1 MPPLAKPAT
10 LAKLRIAEKIK
21 SSVPANA
28 KGLSWTQDPDGVRRN
43 ILEAARAE
51 FVEKGLS
58 GSRVDE
64 IAARISTS
72 KRMIYYYFKD
82 KEGLYIAVLE
92 QAYER
97 IRGTERMLDLSS
109 MSPVQALV
117 QLAGS
122 TFDHHAGN
130 PDFVRLVMI
139 ENIHHAKHLKISAKI
154 GELNRSAIQVVTD
167 VYARGVGAGVF
178 REHLSPL
185 AIHLTMSALSFYNVS
200 NRATILQVFGY
211 DMGAPDAM
219 LERRK
224 QVIDTVLRFVLAE
237 PGKHRESLQ
246 QPE

>member
-1 MPPLAKPAT
+1 MPSLAKSVT
-10 LAKLRIAEKIK
+10 RV
-21 SSVPANA
+21 SSSA
-28 KGLSWTQDPDGVRRN
+28 KGLSWTQDPEGVRRN
-43 ILEAARAE
+43 ILEAARQE

-97 IRGTERMLDLSS
+97 IRGTERTLDLSS
-109 MSPVQALV
+109 MAPAEALV

-122 TFDHHAGN
+122 TFDHHAQN

-139 ENIHHAKHLKISAKI
+139 ENVHHAKHLKISTKI
-154 GELNRSAIQVVTD
+154 GDLNRSAIQVVSD
-167 VYARGVGAGVF
+167 VYARGVTAGLF

-200 NRATILQVFGY
+200 NRATILQVFGH

-219 LERRK
+219 QERRK

-237 PGKHRESLQ
+237 PGQHGERLQ